1 MAEGKRKRR
10 YDCDR
15 RCVYFS
21 SLPRKPRI
29 ACICERKTT
38 RQVSQSDRR
47 RQRRTTHVCRLGRTS
62 RGRAVVDL
70 DVSCERRRQ

>member
-10 YDCDR
+10 YDCDH

-38 RQVSQSDRR
+38 RQV
-47 RQRRTTHVCRLGRTS
+47 
-62 RGRAVVDL
+62 RAIEAIDVVKDGPL
-70 DVSCERRRQ
+70 TFAGWAGPAEGGPSSIST